1 MNAMKSEIF
10 ISKSFNRLVTKKM
23 NVIERM
29 MSSEIGNGFSFCSRA
44 CSFLFYLFS
53 VDQMRN
59 FLLIC
64 VSDASSHR
72 LFSTYLTLSFSV
84 DQNQARRFDCEIFF
98 STISKRVFAA
108 ADQSLLFV
116 NLKRMQTFHVYLL
129 YLTSPIFSAQPLTL
143 FQFQLSFPDLVVLVH
158 QPFSCHRQCYCHPRI
173 SSFLLLL
180 PCFDRSLSW
189 YQHELLLLA
198 FRLWTELQEATSSAI
213 PSISLFSPLCEHVST
228 LFSSGPSQPIFPRVC
243 VLEVLGQRRH
253 QPGICR

>member
-1 MNAMKSEIF
+1 MISFFILLFLKLKLIKCFVSHIMNAMKSEIF

-59 FLLIC
+59 SFLIC

-108 ADQSLLFV
+108 TDQSLLFV
-116 NLKRMQTFHVYLL
+116 NFKRTQTFHVYLL
-129 YLTSPIFSAQPLTL
+129 YLTSPVFLAQLLTS
-143 FQFQLSFPDLVVLVH
+143 FQFPLSFPYLVVLGH
-158 QPFSCHRQCYCHPRI
+158 QPFSCHRQRYRHPRI

-180 PCFDRSLSW
+180 L
-189 YQHELLLLA
+189 
-198 FRLWTELQEATSSAI
+198 
-213 PSISLFSPLCEHVST
+213 
-228 LFSSGPSQPIFPRVC
+228 
-243 VLEVLGQRRH
+243 
-253 QPGICR
+253 